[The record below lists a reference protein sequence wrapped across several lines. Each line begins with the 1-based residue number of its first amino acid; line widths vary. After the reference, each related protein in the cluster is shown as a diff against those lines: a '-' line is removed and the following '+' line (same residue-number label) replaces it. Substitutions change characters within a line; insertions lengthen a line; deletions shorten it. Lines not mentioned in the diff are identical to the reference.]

1 MTDLPQLAVG
11 DRAPDFALPD
21 LAGRET
27 TLAGTRAKGH
37 VVVHF
42 VREFT

>member
-1 MTDLPQLAVG
+1 MTDLPKLAVG

-21 LAGRET
+21 LAGQLV
-27 TLAGTRAKGH
+27 TLAGARAEAH

>member
-1 MTDLPQLAVG
+1 MTEHPHPAVG
-11 DRAPDFALPD
+11 DHAPDFALPD
-21 LAGRET
+21 LNGSIVS
-27 TLAGTRAKGH
+27 LAATRAQSH